1 MEVAG
6 AAVVLVGHVARV
18 LGRHELELQGQGP
31 RAPVFDAVVGQR
43 PERAAAL
50 RRDRHEAVAVRH
62 AHVRQPREADR
73 EADGVGDVLDL
84 AVRHRRGPAFR
95 GVGRPGLAPLPVH
108 EGRPRQPL
116 RHLLRGP
123 RALRVGRLRRA
134 RLLVPEPLLD
144 VLRVGLVPQ
153 EFREPPR
160 LPLVVLALLR
170 LGAHLLDLLALR
182 ERREL
187 LVVVDAALAHAPLEA
202 LLPQELPTNLLVGR
216 LALLVEPVP
225 HEAPHLLVA
234 ALHVAQELV
243 VELRVPRRLGLR
255 LARLLP

>member
-1 MEVAG
+1 MARDRGPRSFARSLVSAWSAPPRFAVIVTRRLRCATRTSVSAGRRMERPTASATSSTSQFAIAAAQHFEASAG
-6 AAVVLVGHVARV
+6 PASRRFRSTKAARASRCAISRGPARPS
-18 LGRHELELQGQGP
+18 RRPPPP
-31 RAPVFDAVVGQR
+31 RAP
-43 PERAAAL
+43 
-50 RRDRHEAVAVRH
+50 
-62 AHVRQPREADR
+62 
-73 EADGVGDVLDL
+73 
-84 AVRHRRGPAFR
+84 
-95 GVGRPGLAPLPVH
+95 
-108 EGRPRQPL
+108 
-116 RHLLRGP
+116 
-123 RALRVGRLRRA
+123 
-134 RLLVPEPLLD
+134 LLVPEPLLD

-243 VELRVPRRLGLR
+243 AELRVPRRLGLR